1 MNLTTIKTKYTN
13 AQLKIKRKFYSLKDP
28 LTAPNPSIIYLIINS
43 RCNLFCKMCDVG
55 QAEKESQFGQNML
68 GAEQD
73 MDFDLY
79 KKLIDDV
86 AYFKPIIA
94 LTSTEPLLWKRLFD
108 AIEYAKAKGCKVQI
122 TTNGILL
129 PQKIDTL
136 IEKKLDVLWVSL
148 DGIESTHDEIRGI
161 EGSYKKTTSGF
172 ILAKDKI
179 QERGIN
185 HVVSNWNY
193 NEVVTFAKDIVQ
205 YQPTHISFS
214 HLNFITN
221 EMSDLHNKTHLD
233 TCMATPTCI
242 SSIFPEEIDYKLLF
256 SELKE
261 AENILL
267 DKGVIVSHSP
277 KFNSEEEVRIFYNEP
292 MKIVAK
298 KKCTVPW
305 DQAQFM
311 ANGDMILMTRC
322 FHLVMGNIQNK
333 NFTELWNG
341 NNMKNFRKELTKVGM
356 FPACTRCC
364 GVL

>member
-1 MNLTTIKTKYTN
+1 
-13 AQLKIKRKFYSLKDP
+13 
-28 LTAPNPSIIYLIINS
+28 
-43 RCNLFCKMCDVG
+43 
-55 QAEKESQFGQNML
+55 
-68 GAEQD
+68 
-73 MDFDLY
+73 
-79 KKLIDDV
+79 
-86 AYFKPIIA
+86 
-94 LTSTEPLLWKRLFD
+94 
-108 AIEYAKAKGCKVQI
+108 
-122 TTNGILL
+122 
-129 PQKIDTL
+129 
-136 IEKKLDVLWVSL
+136 
-148 DGIESTHDEIRGI
+148 
-161 EGSYKKTTSGF
+161 
-172 ILAKDKI
+172 
-179 QERGIN
+179 
-185 HVVSNWNY
+185 
-193 NEVVTFAKDIVQ
+193 
-205 YQPTHISFS
+205 
-214 HLNFITN
+214 
-221 EMSDLHNKTHLD
+221 
-233 TCMATPTCI
+233 MATPTCI